1 MLDEELRDVL
11 DEELDTELP
20 TDVDELLYVRL
31 LLPLLL
37 LLLPEVVVER
47 DTDEERE
54 PLLDEPLLTRLLFIP
69 DDVAPLPLTVVV
81 VLPFTLEVDAGK
93 P

>member
-1 MLDEELRDVL
+1 ML

-20 TDVDELLYVRL
+20 TDVDEFLYVRPL

-81 VLPFTLEVDAGK
+81 VLPFTLEVDPGK